1 MPRHR
6 PSPRTA
12 CSVLVVLLVL
22 APAVAPL
29 VTASP
34 RPVPVCGP
42 CSDRLL
48 SDAAASNDLALSV
61 ESSTATVHLDAQSH
75 EHWTVRAD
83 LSGSDVATLR
93 DDPGLAT
100 DVVEDA
106 IVRDA
111 VAVSARVE
119 GDTLVATYRTAD
131 FATRSFGA
139 YRLDGLRDD
148 AGSVVYTDLGADR
161 LTVVGPEG
169 TTAALT
175 PSQATDDGD
184 RVTFTSVPSGWTV
197 FASTGPTAPLVA
209 TLAVADAVGVTVVS
223 NAIGFLVVPGL
234 VLLGGLV
241 GLRRLLDRPRVAAHT
256 RRPLA
261 AGVAG
266 LGLAALVHPFFT
278 DVIPLVNDY
287 DPSLFAGGVAALVVV
302 GAALGYDRPSRP
314 LTVETATATA
324 LCGFLLGV
332 LAVFALPL
340 VVGEPFH
347 STEGLGDALSV
358 SMLALPVVCCFPFG
372 LASEPRNRAG
382 VGVALVAFTLAMV
395 VAFDL
400 TTASWFGV
408 FAYVFAL
415 GAALVTVVVG
425 LPFAALGRAVR
436 DTQPD
441 ATAWDD

>member
-1 MPRHR
+1 
-6 PSPRTA
+6 
-12 CSVLVVLLVL
+12 VLVVLLVL
-22 APAVAPL
+22 APTVAPFAA
-29 VTASP
+29 ASP

-48 SDAAASNDLALSV
+48 SGAAASNDLALSV
-61 ESSTATVHLDAQSH
+61 ESSTATVRLGAQRH
-75 EHWTVRAD
+75 EDWTVRAD
-83 LSGSDVATLR
+83 LSGADVDTLR
-93 DDPGLAT
+93 DDPALAT
-100 DVVEDA
+100 DVVEAA
-106 IVRDA
+106 IARDT

-175 PSQATDDGD
+175 PSQATVDGD
-184 RVTFTSVPSGWTV
+184 RVTFTSAPSGWTV
-197 FASTGPTAPLVA
+197 FAPAGLTAPLVA
-209 TLAVADAVGVTVVS
+209 TLAVVDAVGVTLAA
-223 NAIGFLVVPGL
+223 NAVGFLVVPGL
-234 VLLGGLV
+234 VLLGGLS
-241 GLRRLLDRPRVAAHT
+241 GLRRLLGRPRVTART

-266 LGLAALVHPFFT
+266 LGLVALVHPFFT
-278 DVIPLVNDY
+278 DVLPLVNDY

-332 LAVFALPL
+332 LAVFTLPL
-340 VVGEPFH
+340 AVGEPFH
-347 STEGLGDALSV
+347 STDGLGDALSV

-372 LASEPRNRAG
+372 LASETRPRAG
-382 VGVALVAFTLAMV
+382 VGVALVAFALAAV
-395 VAFDL
+395 VAFDF
-400 TTASWFGV
+400 TTTSWFGV

-415 GAALVTVVVG
+415 GGAVVTVLVG
-425 LPFAALGRAVR
+425 LPFAVLGRAVR
-436 DTQPD
+436 DARPD
-441 ATAWDD
+441 ASAWAD